1 MDWRAVGA
9 RIQAARKTRHL
20 TQEQLAAL
28 LDLSTPHISALERGV
43 KPPSLETLICIA
55 NELDVSAD
63 TILQDVVSRSSLG
76 ASGELSELLARQD
89 PELQRT
95 VLRAVRAM
103 IEK

>member
-1 MDWRAVGA
+1 MEGSRCAHPGGA
-9 RIQAARKTRHL
+9 KDQASDTG
-20 TQEQLAAL
+20 AAGGAAG
-28 LDLSTPHISALERGV
+28 PEPNISALERGV

-63 TILQDVVSRSSLG
+63 TILQDVGSRSSLG

>member
-1 MDWRAVGA
+1 MDWRAVGG
-9 RIQAARKTRHL
+9 RIQAARKAKHL

-43 KPPSLETLICIA
+43 KPPSLETLVRIA

-63 TILQDVVSRSSLG
+63 SLLQDVVSRSTLG
-76 ASGELSELLARQD
+76 AAGALSELLSGQD

-95 VLRAVRAM
+95 VLRTVRAM
-103 IEK
+103 IGK

>member
-9 RIQAARKTRHL
+9 RIQAARKTRRL

-63 TILQDVVSRSSLG
+63 TLLQDVVSRSALG
-76 ASGELSELLARQD
+76 AAGELSELLARQD